1 MIGSLGK
8 ANFTG
13 IIFNYDDNLVYC
25 LKLIIDQDTM
35 MTLQIILN
43 NDSLKNM
50 NNVNY
55 SLLDHTVTFS
65 AKLKTLNLT
74 DALLLCSD
82 DSFSFLFDDRN
93 MIWELKV
100 LLKNYFAKQLSHDDM
115 LAVETNISSY
125 DISVREDFLT
135 CTDYFFS
142 LLSVY
147 FIVKDDLSLDEVSTT
162 SLKFDKCQKDSL
174 MSSRRN
180 KKTEQLAVFSD
191 ENWGI
196 FILCCVLSWFFLNA
210 NMILYH
216 MIVNLFWLSSIFQLD
231 ASYYQSESM

>member
-1 MIGSLGK
+1 
-8 ANFTG
+8 
-13 IIFNYDDNLVYC
+13 
-25 LKLIIDQDTM
+25 
-35 MTLQIILN
+35 
-43 NDSLKNM
+43 M

-82 DSFSFLFDDRN
+82 DPFPFLFNDRN
-93 MIWELKV
+93 MTQELKV
-100 LLKNYFAKQLSHDDM
+100 LLKDYSARQLSHDDM

-125 DISVREDFLT
+125 DISAREDFLT
-135 CTDYFFS
+135 RTDYFFS

-147 FIVKDDLSLDEVSTT
+147 FIAKNDLSLDEVSTM
-162 SLKFDKCQKDSL
+162 SLKFGKHQEDSL

-191 ENWGI
+191 EN
-196 FILCCVLSWFFLNA
+196 
-210 NMILYH
+210 
-216 MIVNLFWLSSIFQLD
+216 
-231 ASYYQSESM
+231 